1 MWSIYFFSLWLIGN
15 EQLCGDLVSC
25 FWWKHFNWSGFIFR
39 TAEFSCTV
47 AEKKIKTLL
56 CSSWRCL
63 PYKTLSRVQYFITH
77 MQNTPLVCICLWYA
91 LFTLHIKKQP
101 IYEWHGSLQLDL
113 IAGLSKLLAV
123 LLEVSLLCSPVS
135 PHFSGDVVA
144 FFHLVSPFNMCLP
157 HNKRRHQSLMFF
169 GYL

>member
-1 MWSIYFFSLWLIGN
+1 MHSSSI
-15 EQLCGDLVSC
+15 
-25 FWWKHFNWSGFIFR
+25 KK
-39 TAEFSCTV
+39 
-47 AEKKIKTLL
+47 KKIKTLL

-63 PYKTLSRVQYFITH
+63 PYTMLSQIQYFITQ
-77 MQNTPLVCICLWYA
+77 MQHTPLVCICLWYA
-91 LFTLHIKKQP
+91 LFTLHIKKTP
-101 IYEWHGSLQLDL
+101 IYEWHGSLHLDL

-144 FFHLVSPFNMCLP
+144 WILQCIISISIFFFFNLVSPLNMWLP
-157 HNKRRHQSLMFF
+157 HNKRRHQSLMFL